1 MQELELNELQDIQ
14 LTLMRELDEICQKH
28 HIKYS
33 IMYGSLIGAVRHKG
47 FIPWDDDIDIV
58 VMREDYEKL
67 INVLEQEKREDRFV
81 QNMFT
86 DKHFEFGIT
95 RYCMKKTY
103 CFSPERKKLKS
114 KKYIYIDIFP
124 LDNLPDDET
133 LAQKQKK
140 KVYKI
145 KRLIYYKMNYKYP
158 HRTIFG
164 YLKTFLYAAFTKLIP
179 LRHLLKKLKK
189 AEMKYA
195 SLGTERLI
203 SFEGIYK
210 YEKETVRRADFVN
223 TKLYDYG
230 EDKFYGP
237 DNPDFVLT
245 NLYGDYMT
253 PTPVEKRVK
262 RHHCYALDH
271 DDDVPPI
278 ARSHSI
284 KSNYIFNLI
293 VVILESIIPLV
304 TTPFI
309 ARIIEP
315 QGTGIYSYTYSL
327 ISMFTLAGAL
337 GSATHGQRQIAMHT
351 DDKQEYSK
359 IFWEIFTLRLIFVT
373 LSFVIFLIT
382 ILITGKYVN
391 YFLLQIPYFLAA
403 IFDISW
409 LYQGLEEFK
418 YIAVKNLLVKLL
430 GIGTIFIFVRSKD
443 DLWLYLI
450 ILSLSIFF
458 GQISLWLRLN
468 RYVTK
473 VKPKT
478 LNWKRHFKEV
488 MVYFVP
494 TIAYQL
500 YSLIDKV
507 ILGAISTEEETGYY
521 EQSQKII
528 NLCVSFLSAYNVVIR
543 SRMSYLFTKKDK
555 KQIDDKIHKSIAF
568 VFMLALPVALGIIG
582 IARGFVP
589 WYLGDKFAKV
599 SNLLMIFAPI
609 VVIISVRTCIGATI
623 FTPFGLQKKSNIA
636 QIIAAIVN
644 CAVTAIL
651 IPWLASIG
659 AVLSSI
665 LAETIIL
672 IYYLIY
678 CRKKGFI
685 SFKRILLSIYK
696 YIIASALMLVAVWFL
711 GDYVSGIKGTVIQIL
726 VGAII
731 YGVTLLILRDRLV
744 TDNVRKILHLKK
756 KGVNANG

>member
-14 LTLMRELDEICQKH
+14 LVLMRELDAICKKH
-28 HIKYS
+28 NIKYS

-58 VMREDYEKL
+58 VMRKDYEKL
-67 INVLEQEKREDRFV
+67 IKVLEEEKREDRFV
-81 QNMFT
+81 QNMYT
-86 DKHFEFGIT
+86 DKHFEFGVT

-103 CFSPERKKLKS
+103 CFSPERKNLKS

-124 LDNLPDDET
+124 LDNLPNDEA
-133 LAQKQKK
+133 LAEKQKQ

-145 KRLIYYKMNYKYP
+145 KRVIYYKMNYKYP

-164 YLKTFLYAAFTKLIP
+164 HLKTLLFAAFTKLIP
-179 LRHLLKKLKK
+179 LKHLMKKLKK
-189 AEMKYA
+189 AETKYA
-195 SLGTERLI
+195 DEETERLI

-210 YEKETVRRADFVN
+210 YEKETVRRSDFEN
-223 TKLYDYG
+223 IKLYDYG

-237 DNPDFVLT
+237 DNPDYVLT

-253 PTPVEKRVK
+253 PTPLEKRVK
-262 RHHCYALDH
+262 RHHCFALDAEE
-271 DDDVPPI
+271 DVPPI
-278 ARSHSI
+278 ARPHSI
-284 KSNYIFNLI
+284 KSNYVFNLI
-293 VVILESIIPLV
+293 VVLLESIIPLV

-315 QGTGIYSYTYSL
+315 QGSGIYSYTYSL

-337 GSATHGQRQIAMHT
+337 GSATHGQRQIAMHI
-351 DDKQEYSK
+351 DDKKEYSK
-359 IFWEIFTLRLIFVT
+359 IFWEIFTLRLIFVS
-373 LSFVIFLIT
+373 LSFVLFLIT
-382 ILITGKYVN
+382 ILVTGKYVN
-391 YFLLQIPYFLAA
+391 FFLLQIPYFLAA

-418 YIAVKNLLVKLL
+418 YIAVKNLLVKTL
-430 GIGTIFIFVRSKD
+430 GIGAIFIFVKSKD
-443 DLWLYLI
+443 DLWLYLL
-450 ILSLSIFF
+450 ILSLSIFL
-458 GQISLWLRLN
+458 GQASLWIRLN
-468 RYVTK
+468 RYVVKT
-473 VKPKT
+473 KPKT

-507 ILGAISTEEETGYY
+507 ILGAISSEEETGYY

-543 SRMSYLFTKKDK
+543 SRMSYLFSKNDK
-555 KQIDDKIHKSIAF
+555 KQMDDKIHKSIAF
-568 VFMLALPVALGIIG
+568 VFMLALPITLGIIG

-589 WYLGDKFAKV
+589 WYLGKEYEKV
-599 SNLLMIFAPI
+599 SMLLMIFAPI
-609 VVIISVRTCIGATI
+609 IVVISIRTCIGATI
-623 FTPFGLQKKSNIA
+623 FTPFGLQKKSNIS
-636 QIIAAIVN
+636 QIIAAVVN
-644 CAVTAIL
+644 CAATAIL

-665 LAETIIL
+665 LAESIIL

-678 CRKKGFI
+678 CRKKEFI
-685 SFKRILLSIYK
+685 SFKRILSSIYK
-696 YIIASALMLVAVWFL
+696 YIIAACLMLAAVWFL
-711 GDYVSGIKGTVIQIL
+711 GNYVANIYGTVIQIV
-726 VGAII
+726 VGAVI
-731 YGVTLLILRDRLV
+731 YGVALLILRDKLV
-744 TDNVRKILHLKK
+744 CDNVKKILHLKK
-756 KGVNANG
+756 KGVKVNG